1 MKAFLCAM
9 SVLVFLS
16 CAVTVNAI
24 YVQTKTDALADA
36 IQSLPTEAE
45 KANLDDVRAKWDK
58 LEPVI
63 SYSVSHKET
72 DQIADAL
79 ADLESH
85 QKTGE
90 AKEYHAA
97 REQLLELVRRLSESE
112 GVSIKSIF

>member
-1 MKAFLCAM
+1 MKAFLSAL
-9 SVLVFLS
+9 SVLVLLS
-16 CAVTVNAI
+16 CAVTVNSI
-24 YVQTKTDALADA
+24 YVQAKTEALANA
-36 IQSLPTEAE
+36 IENLPTKPEEAE
-45 KANLDDVRAKWDK
+45 LGDVRTKWDK

-90 AKEYHAA
+90 EKEYHAA

-112 GVSIKSIF
+112 GASIKSIF